1 MSENDNNLGKPFN
14 FSASEITASSISLRW
29 EMNTGYDLIEGYWL
43 KYKYNSFEPY
53 STDYIENQKFIRG
66 SDPAYKLTGLRPN
79 VTYEVWI
86 TPKGMV
92 HADMG
97 EASEKITVTTE
108 TAAPALM

>member
-1 MSENDNNLGKPFN
+1 MTTTSGNPSTFQPARSRPRA
-14 FSASEITASSISLRW
+14 SAW

-108 TAAPALM
+108 TAAPAPM